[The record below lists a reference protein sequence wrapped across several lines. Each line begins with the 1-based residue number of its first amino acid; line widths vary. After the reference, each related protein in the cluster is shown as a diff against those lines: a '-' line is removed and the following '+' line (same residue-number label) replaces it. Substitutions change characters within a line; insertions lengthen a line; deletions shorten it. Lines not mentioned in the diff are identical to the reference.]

1 MGLFFQSPEESA
13 SAASAAAGMASN
25 IASRNADKLEKIDD
39 TTEGTFIMV
48 EASGKLLMNI
58 ADRIDSIAA
67 ENKELRKEIMALK
80 EQIKAPAPYVR

>member
-1 MGLFFQSPEESA
+1 MGYDFSS
-13 SAASAAAGMASN
+13 SAASSAYAASETAA
-25 IASRNADKLEKIDD
+25 RNADKLEKIDD

>member
-1 MGLFFQSPEESA
+1 MALADPA
-13 SAASAAAGMASN
+13 LSAANSAATASVVARN
-25 IASRNADKLEKIDD
+25 NADKLEKIDD